1 MLLCPI
7 YCSAIAFNPA
17 NLQRHVGKA
26 MVCKL
31 AHFPPTMDLFL
42 AAGWQDRGHIHVLVC
57 IPHTLLLWQQGWIYH
72 SRSFL
77 SGWWT
82 RWSRFPTVHLV
93 ALLTAGHCQS
103 HTALLQL
110 PHLFQPPFFP
120 AVCLQ
125 RWIYIHIPCMHDLAF
140 CVLNPAL
147 SGRNGN
153 K

>member
-17 NLQRHVGKA
+17 SLQRHVGKA

-57 IPHTLLLWQQGWIYH
+57 IPQTLLLWQQGWIYH

-77 SGWWT
+77 SLDGGLDGHVSPLCT
-82 RWSRFPTVHLV
+82 SLPSSLRGTANLTLHFSSSHIFSR
-93 ALLTAGHCQS
+93 LLSFQLYACKGGSTSISPAC
-103 HTALLQL
+103 TTLL
-110 PHLFQPPFFP
+110 F
-120 AVCLQ
+120 AC
-125 RWIYIHIPCMHDLAF
+125 
-140 CVLNPAL
+140 
-147 SGRNGN
+147 
-153 K
+153 